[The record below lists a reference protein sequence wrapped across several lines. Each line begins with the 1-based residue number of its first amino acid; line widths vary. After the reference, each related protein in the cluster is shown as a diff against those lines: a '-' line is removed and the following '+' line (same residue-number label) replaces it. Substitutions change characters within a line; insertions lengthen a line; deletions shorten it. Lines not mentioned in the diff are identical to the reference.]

1 MTNRLTET
9 EMDGQKGPRFAGRFD
24 ILIIAVI
31 LIAAAGTLFWMRRP
45 QPYEGKIATVF
56 VANEEVGR
64 YPLEDAGTEGD
75 LPVPGR
81 EHVVLRFDGEGSV
94 HFHESDCLDQ
104 LCVIYGPL
112 NLVNE
117 SFACL
122 PNEVVVRIDVAG
134 GSEGTDDVE
143 PPDIIIG

>member
-1 MTNRLTET
+1 MTNRPTDT
-9 EMDGQKGPRFAGRFD
+9 DSQKGPRFAGRFD

-31 LIAAAGTLFWMRRP
+31 LIAAVGTFYWMRRP

-56 VANEEVGR
+56 VANEEAGR
-64 YPLEDAGTEGD
+64 YPLEDIESAGD

-81 EHVVLRFDGEGSV
+81 ENVVLRFDGKGSV
-94 HFHESDCLDQ
+94 HFHASDCLDQ

-112 NLVNE
+112 TLVNE

-134 GSEGTDDVE
+134 DSEGTADVE